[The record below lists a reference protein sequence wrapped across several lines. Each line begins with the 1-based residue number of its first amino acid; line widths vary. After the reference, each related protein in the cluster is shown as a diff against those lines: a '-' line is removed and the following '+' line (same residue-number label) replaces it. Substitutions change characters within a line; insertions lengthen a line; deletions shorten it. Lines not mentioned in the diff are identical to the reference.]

1 MPESQAFALQSTTEI
16 LKNKFDCALLRHDAW
31 WLVFIAVLIG
41 LRREADRRGLRLH
54 LAGRRNHAV
63 SRPVQVVGLEKVIDL
78 KDDARTVV
86 AELVPAR

>member
-41 LRREADRRGLRLH
+41 LGATL
-54 LAGRRNHAV
+54 LAG
-63 SRPVQVVGLEKVIDL
+63 
-78 KDDARTVV
+78 V
-86 AELVPAR
+86 AGGGR

>member
-41 LRREADRRGLRLH
+41 LGATL
-54 LAGRRNHAV
+54 LAGMAIWC
-63 SRPVQVVGLEKVIDL
+63 VVNQHGKFSGHWKWVKYGISISMEC
-78 KDDARTVV
+78 AR
-86 AELVPAR
+86 

>member
-41 LRREADRRGLRLH
+41 LGA
-54 LAGRRNHAV
+54 
-63 SRPVQVVGLEKVIDL
+63 
-78 KDDARTVV
+78 ARTGPPRGEGSRSASSDGRISVHT
-86 AELVPAR
+86 P